1 MKACSSASGG
11 VIFVP
16 DEMEKETKS
25 VSYREFIEQ
34 EEASEKTGVFGKR
47 RRNFPQSSDEAQVA

>member
-16 DEMEKETKS
+16 QKLERKLENPVNDNDTIVET
-25 VSYREFIEQ
+25 
-34 EEASEKTGVFGKR
+34 
-47 RRNFPQSSDEAQVA
+47 AQK